1 MLHTLPANARA
12 ARAPSLELC
21 RAVGLAAVATEFNLQ
36 IDTLEPEAA
45 GGAGSGVAALLCAG
59 YGPRGLESRSNR
71 RFGWVSSRAEARH
84 AETRSRRAARRSFE
98 SDASISKTTAFCS

>member
-1 MLHTLPANARA
+1 MRYTLAPNARA

-45 GGAGSGVAALLCAG
+45 GVAGSGVAGLLRAG
-59 YGPRGLESRSNR
+59 YGPRGLGSRSNR

-84 AETRSRRAARRSFE
+84 AETRSRRAEQRSFG
-98 SDASISKTTAFCS
+98 SGTSISKS

>member
-1 MLHTLPANARA
+1 MRYTLAPNARA

-45 GGAGSGVAALLCAG
+45 GVAGSRVAALLRAG
-59 YGPRGLESRSNR
+59 YGLRGRGSRSNR

-84 AETRSRRAARRSFE
+84 AETRSQRAARRSFG
-98 SDASISKTTAFCS
+98 SGTSISKTTAFCS